1 MFFFL
6 SGTGTISLKREGE
19 DSRIV
24 TRLGEGSKVYSTMLL
39 AKRLDCFYGRWQLC
53 LQFEN
58 SSGKFGYGTEYK
70 KKDKF
75 RLTTGGIFGFIIIRV
90 RYGMSMPRPDL
101 SSLSN

>member
-1 MFFFL
+1 MFFL

-24 TRLGEGSKVYSTMLL
+24 TRLGEGSKVYSTM
-39 AKRLDCFYGRWQLC
+39 RLQNDWIVF
-53 LQFEN
+53 
-58 SSGKFGYGTEYK
+58 TEDGSYVFNLKTHQVSLDTELNIK
-70 KKDKF
+70 KGQVQIDN
-75 RLTTGGIFGFIIIRV
+75 RGIFGFIIIRV